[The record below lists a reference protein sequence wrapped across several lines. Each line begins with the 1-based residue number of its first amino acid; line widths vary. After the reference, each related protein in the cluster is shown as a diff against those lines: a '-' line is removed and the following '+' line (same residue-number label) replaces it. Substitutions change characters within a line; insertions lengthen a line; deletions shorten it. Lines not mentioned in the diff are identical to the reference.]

1 MIAGEA
7 TRNACVH
14 RCAAGD
20 LSDDGQPAPYPSLI
34 VRACNGRVADH
45 SGTASLGTL
54 LFLLRLRLTG
64 WRHDP
69 FGPHVDH

>member
-20 LSDDGQPAPYPSLI
+20 LSDDGQPAPYPSLA
-34 VRACNGRVADH
+34 VRARNGRVADLTFIY
-45 SGTASLGTL
+45 SG
-54 LFLLRLRLTG
+54 FLVYILR
-64 WRHDP
+64 
-69 FGPHVDH
+69 